1 VSEITEKDTK
11 ASQAVDQ
18 FDQLGTA
25 PGEGD
30 SETPAGLPDES
41 GKPGSGISMIMMDQ
55 WLEQIEGDPSYLLKN
70 QFMIEER
77 LELDRRGRMVMETRP
92 W

>member
-1 VSEITEKDTK
+1 VEK
-11 ASQAVDQ
+11 
-18 FDQLGTA
+18 FDQLGTG
-25 PGEGD
+25 PGQDDLGK
-30 SETPAGLPDES
+30 PAGLPDKD

-55 WLEQIEGDPSYLLKN
+55 WLEQIEGDPSYLLRN

-77 LELDRRGRMVMETRP
+77 QELDRRGRMVMETRP